1 MNKIETNDFIA
12 EYPDD
17 NKIKQAI
24 FDRII
29 KYFKTCEA
37 FQGESIYQNDDAQID
52 AIEVMSD
59 IADDILKFNVKWK
72 E

>member
-1 MNKIETNDFIA
+1 MKTIETKDYIA
-12 EYPDD
+12 EYSD
-17 NKIKQAI
+17 NNQIKQAV
-24 FDRII
+24 FNRVI

-59 IADDILKFNVKWK
+59 IADDILKFKVTWK